1 MSVNNVTVDLARL
14 SFDTPESAYLLSTP
28 LLSGSPAGD
37 HSSAASRSTA
47 DVSPSIR
54 VIREQTPR
62 GRNRNR
68 QIVPSDDEEDD
79 EEEEG
84 NEQGS
89 SDDERGR
96 RGNALSPLPS
106 RNKPTS
112 GVSTPS
118 KPGRKTQP
126 LPSDDE
132 DSEDEDDS
140 ESEKR
145 GPRSGQ
151 AQQQQQQAIYR
162 LNGTGSSPTVYG
174 ERGSAARPPLHQRHS
189 DSSSNSNQSI
199 GNNGG
204 GGGYMMGQDDYNNNL
219 NLNNNNLSLNNNL
232 NLNNSNNSLNLNGNG
247 NNYQQD
253 VQYYGNGEEFIDD
266 EDNEVLGQH
275 MRHPQAFGAPE
286 GSHLQQLQQMQ
297 QYHQAQLAQFQY
309 HHQQQQPQPSKS
321 ASHLRPHSQNNY
333 QQQRVSMSG
342 MDLLKQLEQEKA
354 DLKRQKPKLNT
365 SDVKIEGLLGR
376 LPEPGSHNISFQQ
389 IQQQQNGMRKSRSGQ
404 RPVSSYGYLDMPQQ
418 HQPSSRSPSPS
429 SGRNQM
435 MYSPQPGYVA
445 AGNAYQYGYLP
456 PTGVPYDYLSTSPN
470 GAAYPRAPTPTGGQQ
485 PIYQQYAAPYQQQP
499 QCNY

>member
-37 HSSAASRSTA
+37 HSSTTSRSTA

-106 RNKPTS
+106 RNKPAS

-151 AQQQQQQAIYR
+151 PQQQQQQAIYR

-199 GNNGG
+199 GN
-204 GGGYMMGQDDYNNNL
+204 GYVMGGQDDYN
-219 NLNNNNLSLNNNL
+219 
-232 NLNNSNNSLNLNGNG
+232 G
-247 NNYQQD
+247 YQQD
-253 VQYYGNGEEFIDD
+253 MQYYGNGEEIVDD

-275 MRHPQAFGAPE
+275 MRHPK
-286 GSHLQQLQQMQ
+286 HLGLQRAAISSNCSRCSSTTRLNWPSSSITISSNSSSNRNLPNQPLTCGHTPRITTSSSE
-297 QYHQAQLAQFQY
+297 YPCLAWIFSSSSSKKRLISSARS
-309 HHQQQQPQPSKS
+309 PSS
-321 ASHLRPHSQNNY
+321 THL
-333 QQQRVSMSG
+333 M
-342 MDLLKQLEQEKA
+342 
-354 DLKRQKPKLNT
+354 
-365 SDVKIEGLLGR
+365 
-376 LPEPGSHNISFQQ
+376 
-389 IQQQQNGMRKSRSGQ
+389 SRSKASWVVCLNLA
-404 RPVSSYGYLDMPQQ
+404 PTIS
-418 HQPSSRSPSPS
+418 HSSRSS
-429 SGRNQM
+429 SNRM
-435 MYSPQPGYVA
+435 ECESLDPASV
-445 AGNAYQYGYLP
+445 QYLHTGTLICLSSTNLLGLLLP
-456 PTGVPYDYLSTSPN
+456 PLVAT
-470 GAAYPRAPTPTGGQQ
+470 R
-485 PIYQQYAAPYQQQP
+485 
-499 QCNY
+499 